1 MIAYEGQAQCNGVYG
16 ISVMLG
22 SPIECSSNDNKFIM
36 FKVEV

>member
-1 MIAYEGQAQCNGVYG
+1 MITYEGLVQGNGVYG

-22 SPIECSSNDNKFIM
+22 SPIECSSNGNTFIS